1 MAKRFPLMPLLRMRE
16 TAEQKAAQ
24 ELARARERAARER
37 AREVR
42 ATQSLGDH
50 EFDQL
55 LTETQW
61 RSALASRASLQGLL
75 AESKAA
81 RELAEHE
88 ADVTHAHWA
97 VAKQQVAGVE
107 KLRDRHEEREA
118 VEEAKAEQNVLDELG
133 AQAHVRRNLARS
145 PEVPD
150 GD

>member
-97 VAKQQVAGVE
+97 VAKQQVAGW
-107 KLRDRHEEREA
+107 
-118 VEEAKAEQNVLDELG
+118 
-133 AQAHVRRNLARS
+133 RS
-145 PEVPD
+145 CGTGMKNGKRSRKRKQSRTFLTSWVHKHTC
-150 GD
+150 GGT